1 MSNSNQKAVMALLF
15 VGVLMGALDLAII
28 GPALPAIQAEFGL
41 DNRNLSWLFNV
52 YVLAQLIGTPLFAK
66 ASDKYG
72 RRIVYM
78 VCVTGFG
85 LGSLLLV
92 MAANYETLLLGRA
105 VQGLGASGIF
115 PVAAAVIG
123 DTFPKEKQGG
133 ALGLIGAVFG
143 LAFLIGPV
151 LGGILLQ
158 YSWQWLFLI
167 NLPIAAGLLLASWR
181 LLPSGGNKQQLP
193 FDWLGSTTLT
203 VLLFG
208 LAVGVTNLDTTD
220 ITNSLTSLLV
230 WPFLLVGIVLLPFFW
245 RIEKRVADPIIR
257 PAFFDARQIRFV
269 MIIAAGLGSVEC
281 AQVFFPALGVVALG
295 VSESTAAWLML
306 PGVFVMMLVSPL
318 AGKVVDSIGPTRVI
332 QGALF
337 IVLIGLLIYTL
348 ADITYVTFIGG
359 GMVVGV
365 GVAAL
370 LGAPLRYIVLEE
382 ARPEDR
388 ASTQGLLNI
397 FLATGQLSG
406 AAIVGAVASSSGGGT
421 AGYQASFGVLAV
433 ITVVIGVLAL
443 CMKYMP
449 SAASEPVAPSTD
461 AASN

>member
-1 MSNSNQKAVMALLF
+1 MALLF

-28 GPALPAIQAEFGL
+28 GPALPAMQAQFGL

-66 ASDKYG
+66 ASDRYG
-72 RRIVYM
+72 RRNVYM
-78 VCVTGFG
+78 ACVSGFG

-92 MAANYETLLLGRA
+92 LATNYETLLVGRA

-151 LGGILLQ
+151 LGGILLR
-158 YSWQWLFLI
+158 YSWQWLFII
-167 NLPIAAGLLLASWR
+167 NLPIAAGLLIAAWR
-181 LLPSGGNKQQLP
+181 LLPSGGGKAQLP
-193 FDWLGSTTLT
+193 FDWLGGMVLTT
-203 VLLFG
+203 LLFG
-208 LAVGVTNLDTTD
+208 VAVGVTNLDTAHLVASLK
-220 ITNSLTSLLV
+220 SLTV
-230 WPFLLVGIVLLPFFW
+230 WPFLVGGIALLPVFW
-245 RIEKRVADPIIR
+245 RVENRAADPIVR
-257 PAFFDARQIRFV
+257 PSFFDSRQIRFV
-269 MIIAAGLGSVEC
+269 MMIAAGLGSVEC

-295 VSESTAAWLML
+295 VPESTAAWLML
-306 PGVFVMMLVSPL
+306 PGVFVMMIVSPL
-318 AGKVVDSIGPTRVI
+318 AGKLVDAVGPTRVI
-332 QGALF
+332 QASLLV
-337 IVLIGLLIYTL
+337 VLAGLLVYSL

-359 GMVVGV
+359 GMIVGV

-397 FLATGQLSG
+397 FLAIGQLTG
-406 AAIVGAVASSSGGGT
+406 AAIVGAVATSAGGGT
-421 AGYQASFGVLAV
+421 AGYQISFMTLAA
-433 ITVVIGVLAL
+433 ITVLIGGIALAMKNTQQQSVLT
-443 CMKYMP
+443 
-449 SAASEPVAPSTD
+449 ETD
-461 AASN
+461 

>member
-1 MSNSNQKAVMALLF
+1 MSDKNQKAVMALLF

-28 GPALPAIQAEFGL
+28 GPALPAIQGEFTL
-41 DNRNLSWLFNV
+41 NNRNLSWLFNV

-72 RRIVYM
+72 RRSVYM

-85 LGSLLLV
+85 IGSLLLV
-92 MAANYETLLLGRA
+92 IATNFETLLIGRA

-158 YSWQWLFLI
+158 YAWQWLFLI
-167 NLPIAAGLLLASWR
+167 NLPIAAGLFLGAWK
-181 LLPSGGNKQQLP
+181 LLPAGINKVQKP
-193 FDWLGSTTLT
+193 FDWAGGILLT

-208 LAVGVTNLDTTD
+208 IAVGVTNLDTTD
-220 ITNSLTSLLV
+220 FAASFSSPAV
-230 WPFLLVGIVLLPFFW
+230 WPFLLMGVVLLPVFW
-245 RIEKRVADPIIR
+245 RAEKRAVDPIVR
-257 PAFFDARQIRFV
+257 PSFFDSKQIRLV
-269 MIIAAGLGSVEC
+269 MLIAAGVGTVEC
-281 AQVFFPALGVVALG
+281 AQVFFPALGVAGLG
-295 VSESTAAWLML
+295 VTESTAAWLML
-306 PGVFVMMLVSPL
+306 PGVFVMMVVSPL
-318 AGKVVDSIGPTRVI
+318 AGKVVDKIGPTLVI
-332 QGALF
+332 QAALA
-337 IVLIGLLIYTL
+337 IVLVGLLIYAFST
-348 ADITYVTFIGG
+348 ITYVSFIGG

-365 GVAAL
+365 GIAAL

-382 ARPEDR
+382 ASPDDR

-397 FLATGQLSG
+397 FLAIGQLSG
-406 AAIVGAVASSSGGGT
+406 AAIVGAVATSSGGGT
-421 AGYQASFGVLAV
+421 VGYQTSIQVLAA
-433 ITVVIGVLAL
+433 ITLLIALIALAL
-443 CMKYMP
+443 KYRRQSLSPLP
-449 SAASEPVAPSTD
+449 SK
-461 AASN
+461 

>member
-1 MSNSNQKAVMALLF
+1 MNQPNQNAVMALLF

-28 GPALPAIQAEFGL
+28 GPALPAMQAQFGL

-66 ASDKYG
+66 ASDRYG
-72 RRIVYM
+72 RRNVYM
-78 VCVTGFG
+78 ACVSGFG

-92 MAANYETLLLGRA
+92 LATNYETLLVGRA

-151 LGGILLQ
+151 LGGILLR
-158 YSWQWLFLI
+158 YSWQWLFII
-167 NLPIAAGLLLASWR
+167 NLPIAAGLLIAAWR
-181 LLPSGGNKQQLP
+181 LLPSGGGKAQLP
-193 FDWLGSTTLT
+193 FDWLGGMVLTT
-203 VLLFG
+203 LLFG
-208 LAVGVTNLDTTD
+208 VAVGVTNLDTAHLVASLK
-220 ITNSLTSLLV
+220 SLTV
-230 WPFLLVGIVLLPFFW
+230 WPFLVGGIALLPVFW
-245 RIEKRVADPIIR
+245 RVENRAADPIVR
-257 PAFFDARQIRFV
+257 PSFFDSRQIRFV
-269 MIIAAGLGSVEC
+269 MMIAAGLGSVEC

-295 VSESTAAWLML
+295 VPESTAAWLML
-306 PGVFVMMLVSPL
+306 PGVFVMMIVSPL
-318 AGKVVDSIGPTRVI
+318 AGKLVDAVGPTRVI
-332 QGALF
+332 QASLLV
-337 IVLIGLLIYTL
+337 VLAGLLVYSL

-359 GMVVGV
+359 GMIVGV

-397 FLATGQLSG
+397 FLAIGQLTG
-406 AAIVGAVASSSGGGT
+406 AAIVGAVATSAGGGT
-421 AGYQASFGVLAV
+421 AGYQISFMTLAA
-433 ITVVIGVLAL
+433 ITVLIGGIALAMKNTQQQSVLT
-443 CMKYMP
+443 
-449 SAASEPVAPSTD
+449 ETD
-461 AASN
+461 

>member
-1 MSNSNQKAVMALLF
+1 MPEQNLKAVMALLF

-28 GPALPAIQAEFGL
+28 GPALPAIQDEFGL
-41 DNRNLSWLFNV
+41 NNRNLSWLFNV

-72 RRIVYM
+72 RRAVYM

-85 LGSLLLV
+85 VGSLLLV
-92 MAANYETLLLGRA
+92 IAANYETLILGRS

-158 YSWQWLFLI
+158 YSWQWLFMI
-167 NLPIAAGLLLASWR
+167 NLPIAAGLLIAAWR
-181 LLPSGGNKQQLP
+181 LLPSGSSREQLP
-193 FDWLGSTTLT
+193 FDWSGGVLLT

-208 LAVGVTNLDTTD
+208 IAVGVTNLDTTD
-220 ITNSLTSLLV
+220 FLNSITSFSV
-230 WPFLLVGIVLLPFFW
+230 WPFLLAGVVLLPVFW
-245 RIEKRVADPIIR
+245 RVEKKAADPIVR
-257 PAFFDARQIRFV
+257 PSFFDSKQIRLV
-269 MIIAAGLGSVEC
+269 MMIAAGVGTVEC
-281 AQVFFPALGVVALG
+281 AQVFFPALGVAGLG
-295 VSESTAAWLML
+295 VPESTAAWLML
-306 PGVFVMMLVSPL
+306 PGVFVMMIVSPL
-318 AGKVVDSIGPTRVI
+318 AGKVVDKIGPTRVI
-332 QGALF
+332 QAALV
-337 IVLIGLLIYTL
+337 IVLLGLLIYAFST
-348 ADITYVTFIGG
+348 ITYVSFIGG

-365 GVAAL
+365 GIAAL

-382 ARPEDR
+382 ALPEDR

-397 FLATGQLSG
+397 FLAIGQLSG
-406 AAIVGAVASSSGGGT
+406 AAIVGAVATSAGGG
-421 AGYQASFGVLAV
+421 AVGYQTSIAVLAAV
-433 ITVVIGVLAL
+433 TLLIAL
-443 CMKYMP
+443 I
-449 SAASEPVAPSTD
+449 SAALKYRVRNQIKEKPA
-461 AASN
+461 